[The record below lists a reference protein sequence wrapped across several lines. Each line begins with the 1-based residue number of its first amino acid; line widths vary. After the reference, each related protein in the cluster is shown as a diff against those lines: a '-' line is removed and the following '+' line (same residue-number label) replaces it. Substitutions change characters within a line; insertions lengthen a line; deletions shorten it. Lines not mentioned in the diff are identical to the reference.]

1 MLVREKRCSWFQM
14 RENAMKDDS
23 GGGLA
28 GWFAATILL
37 GAFLLFQVQPL
48 FSKMILPWFG
58 GSPAVWTT
66 CLLFFQTVLLAGYA
80 YAHGL
85 VHVRGVSRQ
94 GLVHLTLAALALL
107 LLPITPVES
116 WQPPDGK
123 NAVWRILLLLTRH
136 VGLPYFL
143 LAATSPLVQ
152 AWFARVYR
160 ERSPYRLYALSNLG
174 SLVGLISYPFLV
186 EPSLTTS
193 RQGVV
198 WSLAF
203 GAYVVLCGVIA
214 LRLGRL
220 TTVAEASSSADAA
233 PLGRG
238 QGAGGKTGKSPRPR
252 LPADAAS
259 PSSPVTDRDAP
270 TALSWSTVACWIA
283 LPALASSLLM
293 SITNHVCQ
301 NVAVVP
307 LLWIAPLTLYLI
319 TFIICFDKER
329 WYVRRWFAAAAI
341 LAVLAAGYL
350 VLFRYLDDLFESLGY
365 RVLWWHLTHSVVL
378 EAGVYLAILFL
389 LCMICHGELVR
400 RKPHPRRLTAFYLA
414 VAAGGALGGSLVALI
429 SPLVFSSYI
438 ELNLGL
444 LIGFGVAMHVLVK
457 EARERWLPDVSWL
470 LRGAASALAAAVCVV
485 AVWGQ
490 WEAWD
495 RERGV
500 LRQRNFYGVLTIKE
514 RYPQKPEWA
523 GLALFHG
530 RTVHGFELRAAD
542 KRGRPTTYYS
552 EESGVGRT
560 LLAMRDATPLR
571 VGVVG
576 LGAGTLA
583 AYGRAGDYFRFYEI
597 DDDVSDL
604 ARRFF
609 TFIPQCAAAV
619 DIVSGDARLSLE
631 REPPQRFD
639 VLVLDAFSGDTVPV
653 HLLTAEAFD
662 VYLRHLSPRGVIAV
676 HTSSLYVDLAPVV
689 HNIAA
694 HCDLKDAVVNWP
706 QGDYSI
712 RWAEEMGYAVTPSQ
726 WVLLTRQAEFFER
739 PPVRGA
745 AEALL
750 VDRSLPLWTDQFN
763 NLFQMLR

>member
-1 MLVREKRCSWFQM
+1 MLVREKRYFQT
-14 RENAMKDDS
+14 RENSMKDRS
-23 GGGLA
+23 GYGPA
-28 GWFAATILL
+28 GWFAATILW

-85 VHVRGVSRQ
+85 VHLRGVSRQ
-94 GLVHLTLAALALL
+94 NLVHLTLAALALL
-107 LLPITPVES
+107 LLPITPPET
-116 WQPPDGK
+116 WKPPDGK

-152 AWFARVYR
+152 AWYARVYR
-160 ERSPYRLYALSNLG
+160 ERSPYRLYALSNFG
-174 SLVGLISYPFLV
+174 SLVGLVSYPFLV
-186 EPSLTTS
+186 EPALTTQ
-193 RQGVV
+193 RQGQL

-220 TTVAEASSSADAA
+220 RLAPETGPKPSPAAEPDA
-233 PLGRG
+233 GN
-238 QGAGGKTGKSPRPR
+238 
-252 LPADAAS
+252 
-259 PSSPVTDRDAP
+259 
-270 TALSWSTVACWIA
+270 ALSWSAVACWIA
-283 LPALASSLLM
+283 LPALASTLLM

-307 LLWIAPLTLYLI
+307 LLWIVPLTLYLL

-341 LAVLAAGYL
+341 LAVLAASYL
-350 VLFRYLDDLFESLGY
+350 VLFRYLDKLFESLGQ
-365 RVLWWHLTHSVVL
+365 RVLWWHLTHSVAV
-378 EAGVYLAILFL
+378 EAGVYLLVLFL
-389 LCMICHGELVR
+389 LCMLCHGELVR

-414 VAAGGALGGSLVALI
+414 VSAGGALGGLLVAVI
-429 SPLVFSSYI
+429 SPLLFSSYI

-444 LIGFGVAMHVLVK
+444 LTGLGLAMAVFVN
-457 EARERWLPDVSWL
+457 EARVRWLPHVSWL
-470 LRGAASALAAAVCVV
+470 LRGAALALIAGVCLI

-495 RERGV
+495 RERGLLHV
-500 LRQRNFYGVLTIKE
+500 RNFYGVLSLKE
-514 RYPQKPEWA
+514 RYPEKPEWA

-542 KRGRPTTYYS
+542 QRGQPTTYYS
-552 EESGVGRT
+552 QESGVGRT
-560 LLAMRDATPLR
+560 LVALSDAQPRR

-583 AYGRAGDYFRFYEI
+583 AYGRAGDYYRFYEI
-597 DDDVSDL
+597 DDDVSQL
-604 ARRFF
+604 AQRFF
-609 TFIPQCAAAV
+609 TFLPQSAAAV
-619 DIVSGDARLSLE
+619 DIISGDARLSLE

-653 HLLTAEAFD
+653 HLLTAEAFA
-662 VYLRHLSPRGVIAV
+662 VYLRHLNPRGAIAV

-689 HNIAA
+689 HQIAK
-694 HCDLKDAVVNWP
+694 HYELTDAVINWP
-706 QGDYSI
+706 QGSYSI
-712 RWAEEMGYAVTPSQ
+712 HWAEEQGYAVTPSQ
-726 WVLLTRQAEFFER
+726 WMLLTRDPALLLR
-739 PPVRGA
+739 PPIREV
-745 AEALL
+745 AETVF
-750 VDRSLPLWTDQFN
+750 VDRRLPLWTDQYN

>member
-1 MLVREKRCSWFQM
+1 
-14 RENAMKDDS
+14 MKERS
-23 GGGLA
+23 AGGLA

-85 VHVRGVSRQ
+85 VHIRGVARQ
-94 GLVHLTLAALALL
+94 NLVHLTFAALALL
-107 LLPITPVES
+107 LLPITPIES
-116 WQPPDGK
+116 WKPPDGK
-123 NAVWRILLLLTRH
+123 NAIWRILLLLTRH

-152 AWFARVYR
+152 AWFARVYH

-174 SLVGLISYPFLV
+174 SLLGLISYPFLV
-186 EPSLTTS
+186 EPSLTTQG
-193 RQGVV
+193 QGVV

-203 GAYVVLCGVIA
+203 GVYVVLCGVIA
-214 LRLGRL
+214 LQLGRL
-220 TTVAEASSSADAA
+220 
-233 PLGRG
+233 
-238 QGAGGKTGKSPRPR
+238 R
-252 LPADAAS
+252 LPAEPVPKPSPASGRGAA
-259 PSSPVTDRDAP
+259 A
-270 TALSWSTVACWIA
+270 ALSWSTVACWIA
-283 LPALASSLLM
+283 LPALASALLM

-307 LLWIAPLTLYLI
+307 LLWIVPLTLYLV

-341 LAVLAAGYL
+341 LAVLAASYL
-350 VLFRYLDDLFESLGY
+350 VLFRYLDKLFESMGH
-365 RVLWWHLTHSVVL
+365 RVLWWHLTHSVPL
-378 EAGVYLAILFL
+378 EAGVYLLILFL

-400 RKPHPRRLTAFYLA
+400 CKPHPRRLTAFYLA
-414 VAAGGALGGSLVALI
+414 VSAGGALGGLLVAVV
-429 SPLVFSSYI
+429 SPLVFSSYL
-438 ELNLGL
+438 ELNLSL
-444 LIGFGVAMHVLVK
+444 LIGFGMAMAVLVK
-457 EARERWLPDVSWL
+457 EARVRWLPRVSWL
-470 LRGAASALAAAVCVV
+470 LRGAAVALAAGVCVV

-495 RERGV
+495 RERGLQHV
-500 LRQRNFYGVLTIKE
+500 RNFYGVLSVKE
-514 RYPQKPEWA
+514 RYPEKPEWA
-523 GLALFHG
+523 GLALFHN
-530 RTVHGFELRAAD
+530 RTIHGFELRAAD

-560 LLAMRDATPLR
+560 LVAMSDARPMR

-576 LGAGTLA
+576 LGAGSLA

-597 DDDVSDL
+597 DDDVTQL
-604 ARRFF
+604 ARQFF
-609 TFIPQCAAAV
+609 TFIPQCAATV
-619 DIVSGDARLSLE
+619 DIISGDARLSLE

-653 HLLTAEAFD
+653 HLLTAEAFA

-689 HNIAA
+689 HKIAE
-694 HCDLKDAVVNWP
+694 HYDMTDAVVNWP
-706 QGDYSI
+706 QGNYSI
-712 RWAEEMGYAVTPSQ
+712 HWAEEKGYAVTPSQ
-726 WVLLTRQAEFFER
+726 WMLLTRDAEFLER
-739 PPVRGA
+739 PPVREA
-745 AEALL
+745 AETVF
-750 VDRSLPLWTDQFN
+750 VDRPLPLWTDQYN